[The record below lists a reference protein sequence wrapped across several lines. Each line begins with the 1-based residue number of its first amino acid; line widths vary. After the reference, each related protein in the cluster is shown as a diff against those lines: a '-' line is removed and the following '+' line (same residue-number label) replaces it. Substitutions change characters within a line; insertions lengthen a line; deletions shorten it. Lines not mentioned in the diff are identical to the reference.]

1 MPTSEGRVDVHCHS
15 MTPAYRAAIQNLG
28 AIIRTPDWSPQM
40 ALDFQ
45 DRHGIAVGIY
55 SLSVP
60 GTHHG
65 DNAKARALA
74 RRVNEESAEFVAKNA
89 RRMGAYATLPIPDM
103 DGACEE
109 ALHALGALK
118 LDGVG
123 LLASYDGIYL
133 GQPMFDSLF
142 RILNDHSAAVL
153 IHPNNHPTTVDVKKG
168 ISSGIGNFL
177 IEFLFDTTRSA
188 LNLMFTGALD
198 RYPKINFILAH
209 AGGTLPY
216 TSWRLADII
225 HRQMTEA
232 PWDTQYPSPFMDRH
246 AGKVTPELV
255 YAQLAK
261 FWYET
266 ALAAGP
272 STMGCLREVAD
283 PKRILFGSDWPYC
296 PTEMCGDMIAA
307 LDTKD
312 MLDAAERAAINRGNA
327 LALFPR
333 FAS

>member
-1 MPTSEGRVDVHCHS
+1 MASDDGRIDVHCHS
-15 MTPAYRAAIQNLG
+15 MTPAYRAAIANLG
-28 AIIRTPDWSPQM
+28 AIIRTPDWSPQL
-40 ALDFQ
+40 ALEFQ
-45 DRHGIAVGIY
+45 DRHGIAAGIY

-65 DNAKARALA
+65 DDAKARTLA
-74 RRVNEESAEFVAKNA
+74 RRVNEESAEFIAKNSK
-89 RRMGAYATLPIPDM
+89 RFGAYATLPVPDM

-109 ALHALGALK
+109 AINALDVMK

-123 LLASYDGIYL
+123 LLASYDGVYL
-133 GQPMFDSLF
+133 GQPNFNSLF
-142 RILNDHSAAVL
+142 EILNRHSAVVL
-153 IHPNNHPTTVDVKKG
+153 IHPNNHPTTVEVKKG
-168 ISSGIGNFL
+168 ISPGIGNFL

-198 RYPKINFILAH
+198 RFPKIRFILAH

-216 TSWRLADII
+216 TAWRLADIVC
-225 HRQMTEA
+225 RQMTEP
-232 PWDTQYPSPFMDRH
+232 PWDTQYPSPFMQRY

-255 YAQLAK
+255 FSQLRR

-272 STMGCLREVAD
+272 STLGSLKAVAD
-283 PKRILFGSDWPYC
+283 PAQIVFGSDWPYC
-296 PTEMCGDMIAA
+296 PTEMAGDMIAA
-307 LDTKD
+307 LGDET
-312 MLDAAERAAINRGNA
+312 MLDAKERAAIEQKNA

-333 FAS
+333 FA

>member
-1 MPTSEGRVDVHCHS
+1 MPTGDGRIDVHCHS
-15 MTPAYRAAIQNLG
+15 MTPAYRAGIRNLG

-40 ALDFQ
+40 ALEFQ
-45 DRHGIAVGIY
+45 DRHGIAAGVY

-65 DNAKARALA
+65 DDAKARVLA
-74 RRVNEESAEFVAKNA
+74 RRVNEESAEFVAKNSK
-89 RRMGAYATLPIPDM
+89 RFGAYATLPIPDM

-109 ALHALGALK
+109 VLHALDVMK

-123 LLASYDGIYL
+123 LLASYDGVYL
-133 GQPMFDSLF
+133 GQPMFDPLF
-142 RILNDHSAAVL
+142 KLLNERSTVVL

-168 ISSGIGNFL
+168 ISPGIGNFL

-198 RYPKINFILAH
+198 RYPKIRFILAH

-216 TSWRLADII
+216 TAWRLADII
-225 HRQMTEA
+225 HRQMTEP
-232 PWDTQYPSPFMDRH
+232 PWDTQYPSPFMDRY
-246 AGKVTPELV
+246 AGKVTPDV
-255 YAQLAK
+255 VFSQLRR

-272 STMGCLREVAD
+272 STLGSLAEVAD
-283 PKRILFGSDWPYC
+283 PAQIVFGSDWPYC

-307 LDTKD
+307 LDKA
-312 MLDAAERAAINRGNA
+312 LDSKQRAAIERDNA

-333 FAS
+333 LA

>member
-1 MPTSEGRVDVHCHS
+1 MPAGRIDVHCHS
-15 MTPAYRAAIQNLG
+15 MTPAYRAAIRNLG
-28 AIIRTPDWSPQM
+28 AIIRTPDWSPHL
-40 ALDFQ
+40 ALEFQ
-45 DRHGIAVGIY
+45 DRHGIAAGVY

-65 DNAKARALA
+65 DDAKARVLA
-74 RRVNEESAEFVAKNA
+74 RRVNEESAEFVGKDSK
-89 RRMGAYATLPIPDM
+89 RFGAYATLPIPDM

-109 ALHALGALK
+109 VIHALDVLK

-123 LLASYDGIYL
+123 LLASYEGVYL
-133 GQPMFDSLF
+133 GQPMFDALF
-142 RILNDHSAAVL
+142 KLLNERSAVVL
-153 IHPNNHPTTVDVKKG
+153 IHPNNHPTTVNVKTG
-168 ISSGIGNFL
+168 ISPGIGNFL
-177 IEFLFDTTRSA
+177 VEFLFDTTRSA

-198 RYPKINFILAH
+198 RYPKIRFVLAH

-216 TSWRLADII
+216 TAWRLADII
-225 HRQMTEA
+225 CRQMTEP
-232 PWDTQYPSPFMDRH
+232 PWDTQYPSPFMDRY

-255 YAQLAK
+255 YSQLGR

-272 STMGCLREVAD
+272 STYGSLKEIAEPTQIV
-283 PKRILFGSDWPYC
+283 FGSDWPYC

-307 LDTKD
+307 LAD
-312 MLDAAERAAINRGNA
+312 DAMIDAKQRAAIERNNA

-333 FAS
+333 FA

>member
-1 MPTSEGRVDVHCHS
+1 MPSDAGRIDVHCHS

-28 AIIRTPDWSPQM
+28 AIIRTPDWSPAM
-40 ALDFQ
+40 ALEFQ
-45 DRHGIAVGIY
+45 DRHGIAAGIY

-65 DNAKARALA
+65 DDAKARALA
-74 RRVNEESAEFVAKNA
+74 RRVNEESAEFAAKNPT
-89 RRMGAYATLPIPDM
+89 RFGAYATLPIPDM
-103 DGACEE
+103 DGACAE
-109 ALHALGALK
+109 ARHALDVMK

-133 GQPMFDSLF
+133 GQPMFDALF
-142 RILNDHSAAVL
+142 ELLNERGTVVL
-153 IHPNNHPTTVDVKKG
+153 IHPNNHPTTANVKKG
-168 ISSGIGNFL
+168 ISAGIGNFL

-198 RYPKINFILAH
+198 RFPNIRFILAH

-216 TSWRLADII
+216 TAWRLADII
-225 HRQMTEA
+225 YRQMTVP
-232 PWDTQYPSPFMDRH
+232 PWDTQYPSPFMQRH

-255 YAQLAK
+255 FSQLRR

-272 STMGCLREVAD
+272 STYGSLKEIAD
-283 PKRILFGSDWPYC
+283 PSRIVFGSDWPYC
-296 PTEMCGDMIAA
+296 PTEMAGDMIASLA
-307 LDTKD
+307 DQA
-312 MLDAAERAAINRGNA
+312 MLDAKQRAAIERNNA

-333 FAS
+333 FA

>member
-1 MPTSEGRVDVHCHS
+1 MPNNAGRIDVHCHS
-15 MTPAYRAAIQNLG
+15 MTPAYRTAIQNLG
-28 AIIRTPDWSPQM
+28 AIIRTPEWSPQL
-40 ALDFQ
+40 ALAFQ
-45 DRHGIAVGIY
+45 DRHGIAAGIY

-65 DNAKARALA
+65 DEAKARTLA
-74 RRVNEESAEFVAKNA
+74 RRVNEESAAFVAKNPK
-89 RRMGAYATLPIPDM
+89 RFGAYATLPIPDM
-103 DGACEE
+103 DGACAE
-109 ALHALGALK
+109 ARHALDVMK

-123 LLASYDGIYL
+123 LLASYDGVYL
-133 GQPMFDSLF
+133 GQPMFDPLF
-142 RILNDHSAAVL
+142 ELLNERSTVVL
-153 IHPNNHPTTVDVKKG
+153 IHPNNHPTTVNVKKG
-168 ISSGIGNFL
+168 ISPGIGNFL

-198 RYPKINFILAH
+198 RFPNIRFILAH

-216 TSWRLADII
+216 TAWRLADII
-225 HRQMTEA
+225 YRQMTVP
-232 PWDTQYPSPFMDRH
+232 PWDTQYPSPFMQRH

-255 YAQLAK
+255 FSQLRR

-272 STMGCLREVAD
+272 STYGSLKEVAD
-283 PKRILFGSDWPYC
+283 PARIVFGSDWPYC

-307 LDTKD
+307 LGNDK
-312 MLDAAERAAINRGNA
+312 MLDAKTRAAIERTNA

-333 FAS
+333 FA

>member
-1 MPTSEGRVDVHCHS
+1 MPSPAGRIDVHCHS
-15 MTPAYRAAIQNLG
+15 MTPAYRSAIQNLG

-45 DRHGIAVGIY
+45 DQHGIAVGVY

-74 RRVNEESAEFVAKNA
+74 RRVNEEAAEYVAKNPG
-89 RRMGAYATLPIPDM
+89 RMGAYATLPVPDM

-109 ALHALGALK
+109 AIHALGVMK

-123 LLASYDGIYL
+123 LLASYDGVYL
-133 GQPMFDSLF
+133 GQPMFHSLF
-142 RILNDHSAAVL
+142 EILNKHSTVVL
-153 IHPNNHPTTVDVKKG
+153 IHPNNHPTTVEVKKG
-168 ISSGIGNFL
+168 ISPGIGNFL

-198 RYPKINFILAH
+198 RYPNIRFILAH

-216 TSWRLADII
+216 VAWRLADII
-225 HRQMTEA
+225 HRQMTVP
-232 PWDTQYPSPFMDRH
+232 PWDTQYPSPFMDRY
-246 AGKVTPELV
+246 AGKVTKELV
-255 YAQLAK
+255 FSQLRR

-266 ALAAGP
+266 ALAPGP
-272 STMGCLREVAD
+272 STFGSLREVAD
-283 PKRILFGSDWPYC
+283 PAQIVFGSDWPYC
-296 PTEMCGDMIAA
+296 PPDMADDMIAA
-307 LDTKD
+307 LGDEK
-312 MLDAAERAAINRGNA
+312 MLDAKHRAAIERDNA
-327 LALFPR
+327 LKLFPR
-333 FAS
+333 FA